1 MANQTEIQ
9 NVNMNDGK
17 NRENLTLIWFDSNTR
32 LCKDTEKIIRQLRLV
47 NDYVILCSDRE
58 ECIRRVQLIN
68 KETVFLITSGAKSS
82 QILPRISSFH
92 QVDSV
97 FIFNKEKIPC
107 EDVLTEY
114 SNVIGVYLNLEDLYL
129 SRESANFLW
138 FQLFYQTL
146 TCLPR
151 SPQAK
156 QQMIQACREY
166 YDGNTNE
173 MKFIDDFEENYRSE
187 DAIVWY
193 LKRSFVSKL
202 ITKALRT
209 QDIDLSY
216 TFRFFIDDLTE
227 NFRHEHEKLLSS
239 KEKMLNAYRG
249 VKFSKE
255 EFDKLQEN
263 YFHKWIF
270 FY

>member
-1 MANQTEIQ
+1 MAYQTEIQ

-114 SNVIGVYLNLEDLYL
+114 SNVIGVYLNLEDLCKSIKEQIDLVDKQIQTFSFFDQHQILTKDL
-129 SRESANFLW
+129 SRESANFLR

-187 DAIVWY
+187 DAIVW
-193 LKRSFVSKL
+193 
-202 ITKALRT
+202 
-209 QDIDLSY
+209 
-216 TFRFFIDDLTE
+216 
-227 NFRHEHEKLLSS
+227 
-239 KEKMLNAYRG
+239 
-249 VKFSKE
+249 
-255 EFDKLQEN
+255 
-263 YFHKWIF
+263 
-270 FY
+270 